1 MLRRIA
7 LAATIVGGT
16 IGGSLIAFAPSSAVA
31 DGPGACLTVNVD
43 VNGQGTGGPQT
54 VCTPAAPSAPGLP
67 GVPGL
72 P

>member
-1 MLRRIA
+1 MLRRLA

-16 IGGSLIAFAPSSAVA
+16 IGGSLIALAPSSAVA
-31 DGPGACLTVNVD
+31 DGPGACVTLNVN
-43 VNGQGTGGPQT
+43 VNGQGTGGDQT

-67 GVPGL
+67 GVPSL